1 MASRIAIV
9 GRPNVGKST
18 LFNRLIGLRQALVHD
33 RPGVTRDRR
42 YGDAHIAD
50 FNFQAIDT
58 AGYEDAPDS
67 DLDRAMQLQTQRAI
81 EEADAVLLL
90 IDARA
95 GITPVDEQFA
105 LQVRKA
111 EKPVVLV
118 ANKCE
123 GRAGQPGLIEA
134 FSLGLGDPVPI
145 SAEHGE
151 GMADLYQAL
160 VDAVAG
166 EEEPDPEPE
175 QEDASG
181 DDDAAGEAVGS
192 ASLEPDIDDEAEPK
206 ALQLAIVGRPNV
218 GKSTLLNRLLKQ
230 ERVITGAMPGLTRDS
245 IAVDWEYQ
253 GRPIRLIDTAGL
265 RRRARIHDS
274 LERLSTSDTIR
285 AIRFAHVVV
294 LMFDATEGLDRQDLA
309 IARHV
314 ENEGRAL
321 ILAVNKWD
329 AVDKRQETLKKITD
343 RLETSLTQLRG
354 IPVVTFSALTG
365 NRVERL
371 MQAVTQIYDTWNVRV
386 PTGKLNR
393 WFAALQEAHPPPL
406 VAGRRLRL
414 RYITQIK
421 RRPPTFAV
429 FAARAGKLP
438 TAYVRYLINGL
449 RNDFGLVGVPI
460 RVLLRAPENPYADED

>member
-67 DLDRAMQLQTQRAI
+67 DLERAMQLQTQRAI

-95 GITPVDEQFA
+95 GITSVDREFA
-105 LQVRKA
+105 QQVRKA
-111 EKPVVLV
+111 EKPVILA

-134 FSLGLGDPVPI
+134 FGLGLGEPVPI

-160 VDAVAG
+160 QDAVGDG
-166 EEEPDPEPE
+166 EEAAPAAEDEAFPEPDDA
-175 QEDASG
+175 EDG
-181 DDDAAGEAVGS
+181 DFDGAA
-192 ASLEPDIDDEAEPK
+192 LELDEDDEEEPK

-218 GKSTLLNRLLKQ
+218 GKSTLLNRLLKE

-274 LERLSTSDTIR
+274 LERLSTHDTIR

-294 LMFDATEGLDRQDLA
+294 LMIDATEGLDKQDLA

-329 AVDKRQETLKKITD
+329 AVPNRPETIKKITD

-406 VAGRRLRL
+406 IAGRRLRL

-429 FAARAGKLP
+429 FATRAEKLP
-438 TAYVRYLINGL
+438 TAYVRYLVNGL
-449 RNDFGLVGVPI
+449 RNDFGLVGVPV
-460 RVLLRAPENPYADED
+460 RVLLRATENPYADDD

>member
-33 RPGVTRDRR
+33 RPGITRDRR

-50 FNFQAIDT
+50 LNFQAIDT
-58 AGYEDAPDS
+58 AGYEDAPTS
-67 DLDRAMQLQTQRAI
+67 ELERAMQDQTQRAI
-81 EEADAVLLL
+81 EEADAILLL

-105 LQVRKA
+105 VQVRRVK
-111 EKPVVLV
+111 KPVILV

-123 GRAGQPGLIEA
+123 GRGGQAGLLEA
-134 FSLGLGDPVPI
+134 FSLGLGEPVPI

-151 GMADLYQAL
+151 GMADLYQAVL
-160 VDAVAG
+160 DALGREAMEEGAPENVPVEP
-166 EEEPDPEPE
+166 EEEIP
-175 QEDASG
+175 ASAVLEV
-181 DDDAAGEAVGS
+181 DDD
-192 ASLEPDIDDEAEPK
+192 DEEEPK

-218 GKSTLLNRLLKQ
+218 GKSTLVNRLLAE
-230 ERVITGAMPGLTRDS
+230 ERLITGAMPGLTRDS

-253 GRPIRLIDTAGL
+253 GRPIRLIDTAGM

-274 LERLSTSDTIR
+274 VERLSTYDTIR
-285 AIRFAHVVV
+285 TIRFAHVVV
-294 LMFDATEGLDRQDLA
+294 LMIDATEGFDRQDLA

-321 ILAVNKWD
+321 VLAVNKWD
-329 AVDKRQETLKKITD
+329 AVEDREATMQRISD
-343 RLETSLTQLRG
+343 RLETSLAQLRG
-354 IPVVTFSALTG
+354 VPVVTFSALTG
-365 NRVERL
+365 HRVERL
-371 MQAVTQIYDTWNVRV
+371 MQAVMQTYDTWNVRV

-393 WFAALQEAHPPPL
+393 WFSALQAAHPPPL
-406 VAGRRLRL
+406 VAGRRLKL

-438 TAYVRYLINGL
+438 TAYVRYLVNGL
-449 RNDFGLVGVPI
+449 RNDFGLVGVPV

>member
-1 MASRIAIV
+1 MASRVAIV

-33 RPGVTRDRR
+33 QPGVTRDRR
-42 YGDAHIAD
+42 YGEARIAD
-50 FNFQAIDT
+50 LEFQAIDT
-58 AGYEDAPDS
+58 AGFEDAPSS
-67 DLDRAMQLQTQRAI
+67 DLERAMQEQTQRAI
-81 EEADAVLLL
+81 EEADIVLLL
-90 IDARA
+90 VDARA
-95 GITPVDEQFA
+95 GVTPVDQEFA
-105 LQVRKA
+105 VQVRRVK
-111 EKPVVLV
+111 KPVVLV

-123 GRAGQPGLIEA
+123 GRAGEAGLMEA

-151 GMADLYQAL
+151 GMADLYQAMMEAL
-160 VDAVAG
+160 EDDGV
-166 EEEPDPEPE
+166 
-175 QEDASG
+175 EDAAEA
-181 DDDAAGEAVGS
+181 DEEADAAAEALFGPVE
-192 ASLEPDIDDEAEPK
+192 LELDVDDEVEPK

-218 GKSTLLNRLLKQ
+218 GKSTLLNRLLGH

-253 GRPIRLIDTAGL
+253 GMPVRLIDTAGM

-274 LERLSTSDTIR
+274 LEKLSTHDTIR

-294 LMFDATEGLDRQDLA
+294 LMIDATEGLDRQDLA

-329 AVDKRQETLKKITD
+329 AVEKREETLKRITD

-365 NRVERL
+365 HRVERL
-371 MQAVTQIYDTWNVRV
+371 MQAVTRIYDTWNIRV

-429 FAARAGKLP
+429 FATRAGKLP

>member
-58 AGYEDAPDS
+58 AGYEDAPDT
-67 DLDRAMQLQTQRAI
+67 DLDRAMQMQTQRAI

-95 GITPVDEQFA
+95 GITPIDEQFA

-111 EKPVVLV
+111 EKPVVLA

-134 FSLGLGDPVPI
+134 FGLGLGDPVPI

-160 VDAVAG
+160 VDAVG
-166 EEEPDPEPE
+166 HDEEEPEAGGEEP
-175 QEDASG
+175 
-181 DDDAAGEAVGS
+181 DDTGGEVLGS
-192 ASLEPDIDDEAEPK
+192 AVLEPDLDDEAEPK

-230 ERVITGAMPGLTRDS
+230 ERVITGAMPGLTRDA

-265 RRRARIHDS
+265 RRRARINDS

-294 LMFDATEGLDRQDLA
+294 LIIDATEGLDRQDLA

-329 AVDKRQETLKKITD
+329 AVEKRQETLKKITD

-371 MQAVTQIYDTWNVRV
+371 MHAVTQIYDTWNVRV

-429 FAARAGKLP
+429 FATRAGKLP

-449 RNDFGLVGVPI
+449 RNDFGLTGVPI

>member
-1 MASRIAIV
+1 
-9 GRPNVGKST
+9 
-18 LFNRLIGLRQALVHD
+18 
-33 RPGVTRDRR
+33 
-42 YGDAHIAD
+42 
-50 FNFQAIDT
+50 
-58 AGYEDAPDS
+58 
-67 DLDRAMQLQTQRAI
+67 MQEQTQKAI

-95 GITPVDEQFA
+95 GVTPIDELFA
-105 LQVRKA
+105 LQVRKIR
-111 EKPVVLV
+111 KPVVLV

-134 FSLGLGDPVPI
+134 YSLGLGEPIAI

-160 VDAVAG
+160 TDAIA
-166 EEEPDPEPE
+166 EAEAANPEPE
-175 QEDASG
+175 VVVPDA
-181 DDDAAGEAVGS
+181 DEPEEGEALMGEVVE
-192 ASLEPDIDDEAEPK
+192 LEEDVPDAEEPK

-245 IAVDWEYQ
+245 IAVDWEYE

-265 RRRARIHDS
+265 RRRSKIDDS
-274 LERLSTSDTIR
+274 VERLSTGDTLR

-294 LMFDATEGLDRQDLA
+294 LMIDANEGLEKQDLA

-314 ENEGRAL
+314 EDEGRAL

-329 AVDKRQETLKKITD
+329 AVVKRDETMQKIVD
-343 RLETSLTQLRG
+343 RLETSLAQLRG
-354 IPVVTFSALTG
+354 VHVVTFSALTG
-365 NRVERL
+365 HRVERL
-371 MQAVTQIYDTWNVRV
+371 MQAVSQVYDTWNIRV
-386 PTGKLNR
+386 PTSRLNR
-393 WFAALQEAHPPPL
+393 WFAGLQETHPPPL
-406 VAGRRLRL
+406 VSGRRLKL

-429 FAARAGKLP
+429 FATRAEKLP
-438 TAYVRYLINGL
+438 TSYVRYLINGL
-449 RNDFGLVGVPI
+449 RNDFDLQGVPV
-460 RVLLRAPENPYADED
+460 RVLLRATENPFADKD

>member
-33 RPGVTRDRR
+33 QPGVTRDRR
-42 YGDAHIAD
+42 YGEARIAD
-50 FNFQAIDT
+50 LSFQAIDT
-58 AGYEDAPDS
+58 AGYEDAPAS
-67 DLDRAMQLQTQRAI
+67 DLERAMQEQTQRAI
-81 EEADAVLLL
+81 EEADVVLLL

-95 GITPVDEQFA
+95 GITPIDEQFA
-105 LQVRKA
+105 LQVRRIT
-111 EKPVVLV
+111 KPVILV

-123 GRAGQPGLIEA
+123 GRVAQPGLIEA
-134 FSLGLGDPVPI
+134 FGLGLGEPVPI

-151 GMADLYQAL
+151 GMADLYQAVL
-160 VDAVAG
+160 EALGD
-166 EEEPDPEPE
+166 EEEPLD
-175 QEDASG
+175 EDAPEDG
-181 DDDAAGEAVGS
+181 AGPAFGP
-192 ASLEPDIDDEAEPK
+192 AHLEIDVDDEAEPK

-218 GKSTLLNRLLKQ
+218 GKSTLLNRLLGQ
-230 ERVITGAMPGLTRDS
+230 ERVITGAMPGLTRDA
-245 IAVDWEYQ
+245 IAVDWVYQ
-253 GRPIRLIDTAGL
+253 GRPVRLIDTAGM
-265 RRRARIHDS
+265 RRRARITDS
-274 LERLSTSDTIR
+274 LERLSTHDTLR

-294 LMFDATEGLDRQDLA
+294 LMIDATEGLDRQDLA

-329 AVDKRQETLKKITD
+329 AVQDRAETLKRITD

-365 NRVERL
+365 NRVDRL
-371 MQAVTQIYDTWNVRV
+371 MQAVARIYDTWNIRV

-406 VAGRRLRL
+406 VAGRRLKL

-429 FAARAGKLP
+429 FATRAEKLP
-438 TAYVRYLINGL
+438 TAYVRYLVNGL
-449 RNDFGLVGVPI
+449 RQDFGLEGVPI
-460 RVLLRAPENPYADED
+460 RVLLRAPENPYADEN

>member
-58 AGYEDAPDS
+58 AGYEDAPDT
-67 DLDRAMQLQTQRAI
+67 DLDRAMQMQTQRAI

-95 GITPVDEQFA
+95 GITPIDEQFA

-111 EKPVVLV
+111 EKPVVLA

-134 FSLGLGDPVPI
+134 FGLGLGDPVPI

-160 VDAVAG
+160 VDAVG
-166 EEEPDPEPE
+166 HDEEEPEAGGEEP
-175 QEDASG
+175 
-181 DDDAAGEAVGS
+181 DDTGGEVLGS
-192 ASLEPDIDDEAEPK
+192 AVLEPDLDDEAEPK

-230 ERVITGAMPGLTRDS
+230 ERVITGAMPGLTRDA

-265 RRRARIHDS
+265 RRRARINDS

-294 LMFDATEGLDRQDLA
+294 LMIDATEGLDRQDLA

-329 AVDKRQETLKKITD
+329 AVEKRQETLKKITD

-371 MQAVTQIYDTWNVRV
+371 MHAVTQIYDTWNVRV

-429 FAARAGKLP
+429 FATRAGKLP

-449 RNDFGLVGVPI
+449 RNDFGLTGVPI